1 MRAECSYDFGEA
13 SGVVQ
18 VTGAT
23 LRQNVTAEV
32 TEWTSV
38 QWGDRTSSV
47 PC

>member
-32 TEWTSV
+32 TEQAIVMCVTS
-38 QWGDRTSSV
+38 GNYG
-47 PC
+47 